1 MQQATVR
8 DIVSN
13 STAPRH
19 ESRSSL
25 WPMMADQHS
34 TAARES
40 GLESSRAGQL
50 QKTLGFVAIVG
61 FVVVFDFTT
70 KALIQE
76 NFHLYQQVDIIG
88 EYLRM
93 TYIYNPGAAFGI
105 HLGEHSRVIF
115 LVLSLA
121 ALVALG
127 GMYWFTPVEDRVRLT
142 AIALICGGAIGN
154 LIDRVRSELGVVDFI
169 DIGVG
174 DIRWPVFNVADI
186 AVTTGAIL
194 LAVSLWKEEQP
205 G

>member
-1 MQQATVR
+1 
-8 DIVSN
+8 
-13 STAPRH
+13 
-19 ESRSSL
+19 
-25 WPMMADQHS
+25 MMAEQHS
-34 TAARES
+34 AAAAER
-40 GLESSRAGQL
+40 GLESSRAVQL

-61 FVVVFDFTT
+61 FVVAFDYIT

-88 EYLRM
+88 EYVRM

-121 ALVALG
+121 ALVALA
-127 GMYWFTPVEDRVRLT
+127 GMYWFTPAEDRVRLA

-205 G
+205 E